1 MAIIRQKRNSKFSIL
16 SNEMLDDTNM
26 TFKARGL
33 LAYMLSKPDDW
44 KFYVSELVKHSSK
57 EGEKAIRSA
66 LREIESAGYLERHR
80 DRDDT
85 GKFTG
90 QDFILSD
97 EPHSP
102 NRHADMRRDGKRPD
116 DNGRLL
122 STDSTKNLNIT
133 NTDNKVVVEEESNAF
148 TAYQL
153 TGATLTGFTQ
163 PIFADYV
170 QRLGDELVKY
180 AIEVMSMQAQRPN
193 FNYLQTILESY
204 INGQI
209 KTVDQAKKMEKEF
222 KNKGA
227 SKDAVSKNRK
237 QGYNYF
243 AGSDNPDA
251 YDDTPF

>member
-1 MAIIRQKRNSKFSIL
+1 MAIIRQKRNSNFSIM
-16 SNEMLDDTNM
+16 SNEMLSDANM
-26 TFKARGL
+26 SFKARGL

-44 KFYVSELVKHSSK
+44 KFYVSELSDHSDK
-57 EGEKAIRSA
+57 DGEKAIRSA

-80 DRDDT
+80 DRDNT

-97 EPHSP
+97 NPHSQ
-102 NRHADMRRDGKRPD
+102 NRHDANRPD
-116 DNGRLL
+116 EKRSDDKGRLL
-122 STDSTKNLNIT
+122 STDNTKNLNKL
-133 NTDNKVVVEEESNAF
+133 NTDNKEVEEESNAF

-163 PIFADYV
+163 PIFSDYV
-170 QRLGDELVKY
+170 QRLGDELVKH

-209 KTVDQAKKMEKEF
+209 KTVDQAKKMEKKF
-222 KNKGA
+222 KNKGT
-227 SKDAVSKNRK
+227 SKDTVSKKSK

-251 YDDTPF
+251 YDDVPF